1 MNDFKHTRPWRGA
14 VSKIALCALLLTS
27 FAACSKPDKPKELL
41 EIEALWQDPATRQ
54 VKDIPGAKT
63 YYEESRKFRY
73 DAQDYYDE
81 GDVEVAREYAIYSKL
96 RYRAA
101 LAIAKEFKEQERL
114 AAANKRVAE
123 INPEVVAANQERN
136 KLNDEV
142 GALERELAVAKRKK
156 ADEDRRK
163 AALAKSGSGSS
174 GSDDAAK
181 TKMVDDKIRQVE
193 AARNS
198 AMAVN
203 AQENAAATYNRANN
217 QLNSIKMMRAS
228 SPINHDMIMN
238 TADAAIRDFQ
248 RAAQEAQPGYKEQ
261 VAKQDPAARRAALM
275 TTAQAIFGAE
285 NVQQEGIGIRIV
297 APGSFPTGSSSMTST
312 GSRYLEAL
320 VKLAKDYDEFSI
332 TIEGF
337 TSRGDATENLSL
349 SQLRARAAEDA
360 MVKAGIKK
368 SRIETKGQGQER
380 IRYPDNRSRNERVEV
395 IFRR

>member
-1 MNDFKHTRPWRGA
+1 MRGRLPIALLVLMA
-14 VSKIALCALLLTS
+14 VASAALAGPQAFGKIAHIMGFRAL
-27 FAACSKPDKPKELL
+27 
-41 EIEALWQDPATRQ
+41 ALRLVEDPA
-54 VKDIPGAKT
+54 A
-63 YYEESRKFRY
+63 
-73 DAQDYYDE
+73 
-81 GDVEVAREYAIYSKL
+81 
-96 RYRAA
+96 RAA
-101 LAIAKEFKEQERL
+101 LLYEAGQY
-114 AAANKRVAE
+114 AE
-123 INPEVVAANQERN
+123 A
-136 KLNDEV
+136 
-142 GALERELAVAKRKK
+142 
-156 ADEDRRK
+156 
-163 AALAKSGSGSS
+163 
-174 GSDDAAK
+174 DAAF
-181 TKMVDDKIRQVE
+181 
-193 AARNS
+193 AAIGRS
-198 AMAVN
+198 
-203 AQENAAATYNRANN
+203 ATYNRANN